1 MDLETTYKE
10 LRDFI
15 EETRDRREADVE
27 WKAKISER
35 LEQERVN
42 VDTLIELVRG
52 DGNGKPGLVSKITD
66 LRYEISTLSTRLA
79 ATEKALDKATKSPA
93 LSAIAERG
101 KWKLATTVIVGV
113 TSVLT
118 AGLTA
123 LVAALMK

>member
-1 MDLETTYKE
+1 MDLDTMYKE

-35 LEQERVN
+35 LGQEREL
-42 VDTLIELVRG
+42 VDTLIDLVRG
-52 DGNGKPGLVSKITD
+52 DGNGKPGLVSKIAD
-66 LRYEISTLSTRLA
+66 LRYEISTLSTRLS
-79 ATEKALDKATKSPA
+79 ATEKALDKAAKSPGI
-93 LSAIAERG
+93 SAIAERG
-101 KWKLATTVIVGV
+101 KWKLATTIIVGV

>member
-1 MDLETTYKE
+1 MVYDE
-10 LRDFI
+10 LRKFI
-15 EETRDRREADVE
+15 SETRDRREADVE

-35 LEQERVN
+35 LGQEREL

-52 DGNGKPGLVSKITD
+52 DGNGKPGLVAKIAD
-66 LRYEISTLSTRLA
+66 LRYEISTLSARLT
-79 ATEKALDKATKSPA
+79 ATEKALEKAAKSPG

-101 KWKLATTVIVGV
+101 KWKLATTIIVGV

-123 LVAALMK
+123 LIAALMK